1 MSLSSEAGPPTPE
14 AKAAGLRAYRRLF
27 GAYATTLFGTGVAV
41 VGVSLLAFELAE
53 DEAGVVIATALSIK
67 AFAYVV
73 LAPLASAL
81 TGRLPR
87 GRLLI
92 GLDLVRAAAILALPF
107 VGALWQLYA
116 AVFVFAAASAAF
128 TPSYQAMTPHL
139 LPDPGDYARALAK
152 SRIATELE
160 NGLTPAL
167 AAALLLLLSLR
178 GLFVT
183 AMAAFL
189 LSAILLVGAR
199 LPDPPPA
206 PRTPLWRRVSLGPR
220 LLAITPELRGLMPL
234 HLAAGLATAMVMINT
249 VGWVQGDF
257 GLEGRES
264 AMALAAFGLGSVL
277 GALAAPGL
285 LRRAGERPTIF
296 GGCALMI
303 ALLVAGLWMR
313 SFEGMLGLWTGI
325 GVGATLALTPAP
337 LLVRRVAP
345 ERRYGPL
352 HAGLFSL
359 GHGALLVCYPVA
371 GLLGQILAPGPA
383 LALAGALAGLAAIL
397 ALRLWPRDAPD
408 PEGGA
413 VTGDP
418 PSPR

>member
-1 MSLSSEAGPPTPE
+1 MSRSSETAPPRPE
-14 AKAAGLRAYRRLF
+14 DGAAAGLRAYRRLF
-27 GAYATTLFGTGVAV
+27 GAYATTLLGTGVAV
-41 VGVSLLAFELAE
+41 VGLSLLAFELAE
-53 DEAGVVIATALSIK
+53 EEAGVVIATALSIK

-92 GLDLVRAAAILALPF
+92 GLDLVRAAAILTLPF
-107 VGALWQLYA
+107 VDALWQLYA
-116 AVFVFAAASAAF
+116 AVFVFAAASATF
-128 TPSYQAMTPHL
+128 TPSYQAMVPHL
-139 LPDPGDYARALAK
+139 LPDPNDYARALSK
-152 SRIATELE
+152 SRIASELE
-160 NGLTPAL
+160 NALTPAV
-167 AAALLLLLSLR
+167 AAALLLVLSVR

-189 LSAILLVGAR
+189 LSAIVLAGTR
-199 LPDPPPA
+199 LPDLPPA

-220 LLAITPELRGLMPL
+220 LLAITPELRGLVPL

-264 AMALAAFGLGSVL
+264 AVAFAAFGLGSVA

-285 LRRAGERPTIF
+285 LRLAGERLTIF
-296 GGCALMI
+296 GGCALMV
-303 ALLVAGLWMR
+303 ALMVAGMWMER
-313 SFEGMLGLWTGI
+313 FEGMLGLWAGI
-325 GVGATLALTPAP
+325 GAGSTLALTPAP
-337 LLVRRVAP
+337 LLLRRMAP

-359 GHGALLVCYPVA
+359 GHGALLACYPVA
-371 GLLGQILAPGPA
+371 GLLGQAVTPGRA
-383 LALAGALAGLAAIL
+383 LALAGALSAAAAIL
-397 ALRLWPRDAPD
+397 ALRLWPKDAPVTED
-408 PEGGA
+408 PEGLL
-413 VTGDP
+413 
-418 PSPR
+418 

>member
-1 MSLSSEAGPPTPE
+1 MSRSSETAPPRLE
-14 AKAAGLRAYRRLF
+14 DGAAAGLRAYRRLF
-27 GAYATTLFGTGVAV
+27 GAYATTLLGTGVAV
-41 VGVSLLAFELAE
+41 VGLSLLAFELAE
-53 DEAGVVIATALSIK
+53 EEAGVVIATALSIK

-107 VGALWQLYA
+107 VDALWQLYA

-128 TPSYQAMTPHL
+128 TPSYQAMVPHL
-139 LPDPGDYARALAK
+139 LPDPNDYARALSK
-152 SRIATELE
+152 SRIASELE
-160 NGLTPAL
+160 NALTPAV
-167 AAALLLLLSLR
+167 AAALLLVLSVR

-189 LSAILLVGAR
+189 LSAIVLAGMR
-199 LPDPPPA
+199 LPDLPPA

-220 LLAITPELRGLMPL
+220 LLAITPELRGLVPL

-264 AMALAAFGLGSVL
+264 AVAFAAFGLGSVA

-285 LRRAGERPTIF
+285 LRLAGERLTIF
-296 GGCALMI
+296 GGCALMV
-303 ALLVAGLWMR
+303 ALMVAGMWMER
-313 SFEGMLGLWTGI
+313 FEGMLGLWAGI
-325 GVGATLALTPAP
+325 GAGSTLALTPAP
-337 LLVRRVAP
+337 LLLRRMAP

-359 GHGALLVCYPVA
+359 GHGALLACYPVA
-371 GLLGQILAPGPA
+371 GLLGQAVTPGRG
-383 LALAGALAGLAAIL
+383 LALAGALSAAAAIL
-397 ALRLWPRDAPD
+397 ALRLWPKDDPVTED
-408 PEGGA
+408 PEGLL
-413 VTGDP
+413 
-418 PSPR
+418 